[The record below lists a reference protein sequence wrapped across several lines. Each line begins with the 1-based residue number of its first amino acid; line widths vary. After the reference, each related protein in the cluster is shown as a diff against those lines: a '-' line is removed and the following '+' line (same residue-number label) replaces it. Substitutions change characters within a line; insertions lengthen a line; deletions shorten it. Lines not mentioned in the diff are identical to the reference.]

1 MSDLTVD
8 TKRTFGKYLPTATI
22 NGVVIDDHIND
33 KMSTVE
39 ISVDVNLTIDKDIKN
54 YQKAVA
60 ANYDDLYLY
69 IIFCKSHSINSM
81 IYSSNLDLRDIFK
94 FNRTI
99 ATTISVEGLIEAI
112 LLGTGYSATEEEA
125 LETFQINIK
134 KVSLKDLKNKIVE
147 EGLYDINGDRILK
160 ISNIKMK
167 TNFIDEIMTSVQ
179 SAMAIAFV
187 GRDEKQLRRLPEPI
201 YKRNFG
207 DLSYEL
213 SLSYNKVPDTTE
225 NIYVDINNN
234 QYSGTPIQTVGGM
247 YHVPEPISHAEI
259 VDMTNQLMSS
269 YASIGETSAVLS
281 AAFTNLSYIL
291 ATQEN
296 SEELLLKMNLF
307 RKAYPDKSNS
317 TVAGRFYDLFKRKLF
332 QWNRS
337 LLNQPRLYKR
347 LIINSKTIDL
357 RGRDMEIYSLY
368 IPEYTT
374 GMSYDSD
381 YYINNNMININRTTQ
396 LTIPLEGAVSDY
408 VQFVAEEGALNSQAL
423 WNKTYDQ
430 NFANSLDETYMASGY
445 DTSTDGVVPNQIV
458 PLTDTDT
465 VVKNKGLFFFDLE
478 RALHTKSEISKV
490 FRIHYLQRFL
500 GLQIPYKLFS
510 VSRAS
515 IERTEKTF
523 TTQNEEEND
532 WKGGFTIFGEMGAP
546 TTYNENQVTM
556 KMNATFYADS
566 DYPKQRSSEWS
577 LESPSLNSY
586 MAYGYPYIY
595 KYVFGGV
602 DDYDSHNSPNM
613 NFSAAEVWAS
623 DVGSGTMVS
632 PYSTSAPDSTVTLG
646 AEAVPFGPMAE
657 ALAEARADAMMNV
670 NSYNG
675 TLQVPFDVTKYV
687 ATANEATTEA
697 KALSYLKF
705 KNFDLPFNDP
715 SKRLDGYNGPVVRNG
730 YRLMCFEFQD
740 FMDDDVAYYNTIG
753 THHGDRENYWTD
765 YRFEVDTLDNTY
777 KIYNIVKSLLEN
789 EYSLFMEYYLKAIEA
804 CSYNNIEGV
813 FNEFFISAMI
823 ELEASGALVSW
834 YRAPFIYN
842 SALAALTNKY
852 DGIFSMSDKI
862 NKILEDSQY
871 LAGRLSPMSGNMR
884 EINSFKEKFEHLL
897 GMFNSSLVPLENR
910 GPNAGAAY
918 DLFVDVMTTSA
929 TNYKNVR
936 QRYHRNRDITEDIY
950 GNLYLSAWLKDDIQP
965 GQVSGL
971 VEDTTTLPAAFVA
984 EAEAAELRRNSGV
997 DLSIWFNS
1005 PGGGGTSSSAAHA
1018 VRISAGR
1025 LDALEGVWRG
1035 DSGEYDLGQTL
1046 YTLSDMYPDGDS
1058 SSTLSCYLPPGD
1070 YTIWFLKDDGSV
1082 RGIVIYNVSED
1093 HTGFNRHGTGRGA
1106 CTLSWPWMTS
1116 LCGGDGGSDNAY
1128 VRFTQ
1133 MHDPNSYVGDGF
1145 EYFADFINL
1154 EPMDA
1159 LIPTMIFIDSSPGD
1173 AWNWYPCPYWGAQ
1186 PLYSYPT

>member
-22 NGVVIDDHIND
+22 KGVVIDEHIND

-39 ISVDVNLTIDKDIKN
+39 ISVDVNFTIDKDIKN

-69 IIFCKSHSINSM
+69 IIFCKNHIINSM

-94 FNRTI
+94 FNRTL
-99 ATTISVEGLIEAI
+99 ATTISVEGLIESI

-125 LETFQINIK
+125 IETFQINIK

-147 EGLYDINGDRILK
+147 DGLYDINGDRILK

-167 TNFIDEIMTSVQ
+167 TNFIDDIMADAA

-213 SLSYNKVPDTTE
+213 SLSNNKVPDTTE

-234 QYSGTPIQTVGGM
+234 QYNGTPIQTVGGR

-307 RKAYPDKSNS
+307 RKGYPDKSNS

-347 LIINSKTIDL
+347 LIINSKTIDI

-368 IPEYTT
+368 IPEYAT

-408 VQFVAEEGALNSQAL
+408 VQFVAEEGALYSQAL

-445 DTSTDGVVPNQIV
+445 DTSADGIVPNQIV

-478 RALHTKSEISKV
+478 RALHTKSQISKV

-523 TTQNEEEND
+523 TTQNEEEGD
-532 WKGGFTIFGEMGAP
+532 WRGGITIFEGMGAP
-546 TTYNENQVTM
+546 VTYNENQVTM
-556 KMNATFYADS
+556 KMNATFYTDS
-566 DYPKQRSSEWS
+566 DYPKQWSSDWS

-613 NFSAAEVWAS
+613 NFSAAEEWAS
-623 DVGSGTMVS
+623 SVGAGT
-632 PYSTSAPDSTVTLG
+632 TGEELD
-646 AEAVPFGPMAE
+646 
-657 ALAEARADAMMNV
+657 EARDDAMMKV
-670 NSYNG
+670 SSYNG
-675 TLQVPFDVTKYV
+675 TLEVPYYATEYV
-687 ATANEATTEA
+687 AMANEAATEA

-705 KNFDLPFNDP
+705 KNFDLPFND
-715 SKRLDGYNGPVVRNG
+715 SSNRLDGYNGPVVRNG

-753 THHGDRENYWTD
+753 THHGDRESWWTD

-777 KIYNIVKSLLEN
+777 KIYNVVKKLLER
-789 EYSLFMEYYLKAIEA
+789 EYGMFMEYYLKAIEA

-813 FNEFFISAMI
+813 FNEFFISAMT
-823 ELEASGALVSW
+823 ELEASGALVAW

-842 SALAALTNKY
+842 SAMAVLTNKY
-852 DGIFSMSDKI
+852 DGIFSMSDI
-862 NKILEDSQY
+862 ANKILEDSQY

-884 EINSFKEKFEHLL
+884 EVNSFKEKFEHLL
-897 GMFNSSLVPLENR
+897 GMFNSSLIPLENR
-910 GPNAGAAY
+910 GPNAGAVY
-918 DLFVDVMTTSA
+918 DLFVDVMGTEP
-929 TNYKNVR
+929 TNYKNVG
-936 QRYHRNRDITEDIY
+936 QRYTRNRDITEDIY
-950 GNLYLSAWLKDDIQP
+950 GNLYLSAWTKDDIYP

-971 VEDTTTLPAAFVA
+971 IEDTTTVPDAW
-984 EAEAAELRRNSGV
+984 AEAAEEEAAAAEARRNSGADIGV
-997 DLSIWFNS
+997 WTNDWTDIDTIEIN
-1005 PGGGGTSSSAAHA
+1005 
-1018 VRISAGR
+1018 AGR
-1025 LDALEGVWRG
+1025 YDE
-1035 DSGEYDLGQTL
+1035 DLGYVAAGSEWEEGALVTS
-1046 YTLSDMYPDGDS
+1046 TSDSYSG
-1058 SSTLSCYLPPGD
+1058 LGVYLQPGT
-1070 YTIWFLKDDGSV
+1070 YTIWFKDSAGDARTRFVVLTIEEDAESPNRVKRYTGA
-1082 RGIVIYNVSED
+1082 GAIYTHSGV
-1093 HTGFNRHGTGRGA
+1093 GRA
-1106 CTLSWPWMTS
+1106 TISWPYRKAD
-1116 LCGGDGGSDNAY
+1116 CGGTDSY
-1128 VRFTQ
+1128 VRFTNNYDNNQ
-1133 MHDPNSYVGDGF
+1133 ITSGTARGDDLF
-1145 EYFADFINL
+1145 WAQYEEL
-1154 EPMDA
+1154 RPMTDM
-1159 LIPTMIFIDSSPGD
+1159 IPTMFTIHRGVQNDS
-1173 AWNWYPCPYWGAQ
+1173 WETPCDVWRTMR
-1186 PLYSYPT
+1186 LYHRP